1 MLGGSKWRVG
11 TQHGASE
18 AWQRG
23 PASRAPVWAR
33 HYYCYYDCC
42 YYCCYYCY
50 YCYCCYYC
58 YYCYCYYYDD
68 CCCCYLK

>member
-23 PASRAPVWAR
+23 PASRAPVWAS
-33 HYYCYYDCC
+33 HYYYRYYDC
-42 YYCCYYCY
+42 YYCCHYCYYCY
-50 YCYCCYYC
+50 YCY
-58 YYCYCYYYDD
+58 YYDYHD
-68 CCCCYLK
+68 CCCYLK